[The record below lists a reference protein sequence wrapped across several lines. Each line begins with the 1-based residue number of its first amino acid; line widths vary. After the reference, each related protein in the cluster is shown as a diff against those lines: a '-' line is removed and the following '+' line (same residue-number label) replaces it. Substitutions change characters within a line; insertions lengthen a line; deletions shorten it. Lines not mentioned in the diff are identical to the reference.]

1 MNNTYKTNKTD
12 WRRLVRSILF
22 VALLLGV
29 ALPAQARDYVITWTN
44 GGTTYYVGMNGN
56 NIAVKTE
63 FDITCV
69 WTCRNGNNDANLG
82 GTSYSLRNKNN
93 NTYFLTTSCS
103 RAGNWEGYNYVYT
116 YTWNALTVQNSASNI
131 WRSSNATN
139 GNVYAYYSTG
149 TGYGSWNRSASIRV
163 VNNAWAMYD
172 NNTNGSQNSQVTTTT
187 PGASSPTTAEI
198 GTLTITPIT
207 AELYQGENE
216 AFTASASVTV
226 TNYSVPA
233 HTKYTFTVGSTDYEY
248 FYYNNTRYTSIDDFS
263 TKTTTT
269 QTPSYAWT
277 KTGDDGSNAS
287 LSSTN
292 AASTTVT
299 HATQAAADKS
309 VTLTVTA
316 SYSGAESKTANATVV
331 LYGPMVAPTI
341 TRSGNSISIATT
353 NINAT
358 IYYTTNGST
367 PTASST
373 PYTGSFDLTT
383 SPTTVKAIAIRD
395 GHSSTV
401 TTETFN
407 MQLPMPVISLTGAVA
422 TVTAGTG
429 SPDGTKLYYTT
440 NGTTPTSSSTE
451 ITSGNTVTLTNP
463 QTIKVIAIKSGYDNS
478 DIASAEYI
486 VEGISG
492 SLVILDD
499 RENHSWA
506 YYSDPDC
513 PVRSLNPAD
522 VKITYYGDGIMMT
535 GDDDYTASSTDTI
548 HPSNTDYVGGAK
560 VNVTSGETQN
570 TFVYYKTLERT
581 DGSTSANP
589 TGRCLYTTIPNPFQ
603 VRPTY
608 GSRGKTDAN
617 DFTGWRGFQCW
628 RLKSVTGGA
637 VYSAASG
644 GTALA
649 VGAIING
656 ETQIYFAPTSE
667 YGMAVELEAVWAR
680 AYLIKGN
687 QGGANTILSQ
697 NVGVERNFMTLT
709 TNENYRFN
717 GTDGRRI
724 TNVGYPV
731 TISCYYPS
739 GEAPDNT
746 GGVVTGNNSNITLG
760 ANTKFEN
767 VTLNVGGNYI
777 SANGYDLIIGRG
789 CTVTAANVYGATSA
803 PSSSFDFRIE
813 SGTFTASRIFNSTG
827 NISSAITVNATFGCD
842 YDRAKNDNSKLTLS
856 SYFEVG
862 TGSRC
867 ASSSSKINVRAL
879 SGTFGSNSA
888 DVELYIGFASP
899 GGVSYATRE
908 LEVLGGNFLGGIA
921 GGIEANTTGIQ
932 ASTLMATMRI
942 KGGTIHQY
950 LYGSGQYSAG
960 YGGRKTVITG
970 GTFDCWV
977 AGGCYG
983 TGHRDDRKGI
993 TNGNVQIYFGGN
1005 ANQTSTDGIYGA
1017 GYGNYDYT
1025 ATYYTVNQSNVVF
1038 ADEAT
1043 TAGSVYGGGNNG
1055 YATDDIK
1062 VYLAGGHVA
1071 GNVFGGANKAP
1082 SSQDVAVVVTGGSV
1096 DGGVYGGSNQSG
1108 VISGQI
1114 TVDVYGTDPQP
1125 GSGYAIH
1132 QVFGGGNVAAYTGTP
1147 VVTVHNDSSCNISIG
1162 ELYGGGNA
1170 ATVTGTNVTVS
1181 GGNRIG
1187 NVFGGCYGANV
1198 TTNGTKVTIKGGTIE
1213 KVFGGNNAG
1222 GSITGAIKVRVH
1234 KDSDCP
1240 MKIGELYGGGNVAG
1254 SAAGSIDIGCTG
1266 TYVEDAGGHA
1276 DCNETDNRIGYELE
1290 GIGDVYGGANEA
1302 NISTGITLTI
1312 DSGMVYRV
1320 FGGNN
1325 SDGNISGTITVNI
1338 QQTNP
1343 NNCGWYVGYVYGGG
1357 FNADYSNAATN
1368 NPAVNVSAGLVSH
1381 NVYGGGKG
1389 SGAVVTGNPTVTLSG
1404 TARGGGNVDGGGD
1417 AAAVTGNT
1425 SVKLQN

>member
-22 VALLLGV
+22 VALLLG
-29 ALPAQARDYVITWTN
+29 ASLPAMARDYVITWTN

-93 NTYFLTTSCS
+93 TTYFLSTSCTRS
-103 RAGNWEGYNYVYT
+103 GDWWSYT
-116 YTWNALTVQNSASNI
+116 YSWNALTVQNSANNI
-131 WRSSNATN
+131 WRSSNGSN
-139 GNVYAYYSTG
+139 GNIYAYSSG
-149 TGYGSWNRSASIRV
+149 GNGWDSWNRSATIRV
-163 VNNAWAMYD
+163 VNGAWAMYD
-172 NNTNGSQNSQVTTTT
+172 NNNDGSQNSQVTTTT

-198 GTLTITPIT
+198 GTLTVTPLT
-207 AELYQGENE
+207 AELYQSENE
-216 AFTASASVTV
+216 TFTASASVTV

-486 VEGISG
+486 VEGVNG
-492 SLVILDD
+492 GLVVLDD
-499 RENHSWA
+499 RENHSWS
-506 YYSDPDC
+506 YYSDPNC
-513 PVRSLNPAD
+513 PIHSLNPAD
-522 VKITYYGDGIMMT
+522 IKITYYGYGTKTMT
-535 GDDDYTASSTDTI
+535 S
-548 HPSNTDYVGGAK
+548 SNTDQLPANDKFTENVANTAVK
-560 VNVTSGETQN
+560 VNKNEEGH
-570 TFVYYKTLERT
+570 TFVYYKTLENANE
-581 DGSTSANP
+581 DGSGNYP
-589 TGRCLYTTIPNPFQ
+589 YTMIPNPFQ
-603 VRPTY
+603 MRPTY
-608 GSRGKTDAN
+608 NN
-617 DFTGWRGFQCW
+617 DWRGFYAW
-628 RLKSVTGGA
+628 RVKSL
-637 VYSAASG
+637 SSG
-644 GTALA
+644 LSIKVGNTTYTSSNVSDGIIIYAEQEVEFITA
-649 VGAIING
+649 N
-656 ETQIYFAPTSE
+656 E
-667 YGMAVELEAVWAR
+667 YGNTVEFEALWAK
-680 AYLIKGN
+680 AYLDDGTNHYSNSGN
-687 QGGANTILSQ
+687 YRNAY
-697 NVGVERNFMTLT
+697 ERNFKKVTSLT
-709 TNENYRFN
+709 TYN
-717 GTDGRRI
+717 
-724 TNVGYPV
+724 YPV
-731 TISCYYPS
+731 TISSINPDGS
-739 GEAPDNT
+739 GTVGTVSGPNRSNYTCTQDVKLE
-746 GGVVTGNNSNITLG
+746 NITLG
-760 ANTKFEN
+760 M
-767 VTLNVGGNYI
+767 GNYYI
-777 SANGYDLIIGRG
+777 DGNSYNLAIGRG
-789 CTVTAANVYGATSA
+789 VANGNNNVASAVYGDYSG
-803 PSSSFDFRIE
+803 SSVRSNFTLRIE
-813 SGTFTASRIFNSTG
+813 SGRYSNVRVFYNGSRVNCADAFTG
-827 NISSAITVNATFGCD
+827 HVYFGSD
-842 YDRAKNDNSKLTLS
+842 YDRANNETNNNLVVSSRVGLS
-856 SYFEVG
+856 QELAFTNAASITEVF
-862 TGSRC
+862 
-867 ASSSSKINVRAL
+867 VM
-879 SGTFGSNSA
+879 SGTFGTNTA
-888 DVELYIGFASP
+888 DVEFYMGYQNATSGTSQAKRSIRIY
-899 GGVSYATRE
+899 GGD
-908 LEVLGGNFLGGIA
+908 FLGGLA
-921 GGIEANTTGIQ
+921 GGIEGGSLNANTVY
-932 ASTLMATMRI
+932 LTMRI
-942 KGGTIHQY
+942 SGGTIHRY
-950 LYGSGQYSAG
+950 LYGSGQFSPA
-960 YGGRKTVITG
+960 YGSRRTIITG
-970 GTFDCWV
+970 GTFDSWV
-977 AGGCYG
+977 SGGCYG
-983 TGHRDDRKGI
+983 T
-993 TNGNVQIYFGGN
+993 NNEEGNTEGNTYLYFGGR
-1005 ANQTSTDGIYGA
+1005 ANQTNTEGIFGA
-1017 GYGNYDYT
+1017 GYGNYTTGDDK
-1025 ATYYTVNQSNVVF
+1025 YTVYKSNVVF

-1055 YATDDIK
+1055 YAKQDIQ

-1096 DGGVYGGSNQSG
+1096 NGGVYGGSNQSG
-1108 VISGQI
+1108 AISGQI
-1114 TVDVYGTDPQP
+1114 TVDVYGTDPAP
-1125 GSGYAIH
+1125 SANAYAIN

-1162 ELYGGGNA
+1162 EVYGGGNQA
-1170 ATVTGTNVTVS
+1170 SVTGTNVTIEAGNIIGDVY
-1181 GGNRIG
+1181 GGGRQAAVG
-1187 NVFGGCYGANV
+1187 NGGTSVTINGGTIRRVFGGNNISGAIADGTAGKIAVSVNKTTDCPMKIGQVFGGGNQAGSQVGRITVGCTGDLVTPLADGQRYGYDQEGIGAVYGGANNAAIDGDITLNIV
-1198 TTNGTKVTIKGGTIE
+1198 SGIVDS
-1213 KVFGGNNAG
+1213 VFGGNNAG
-1222 GSITGAIKVRVH
+1222 GAI
-1234 KDSDCP
+1234 D
-1240 MKIGELYGGGNVAG
+1240 
-1254 SAAGSIDIGCTG
+1254 
-1266 TYVEDAGGHA
+1266 
-1276 DCNETDNRIGYELE
+1276 
-1290 GIGDVYGGANEA
+1290 GD
-1302 NISTGITLTI
+1302 
-1312 DSGMVYRV
+1312 
-1320 FGGNN
+1320 
-1325 SDGNISGTITVNI
+1325 ITVNI
-1338 QQTNP
+1338 NKNGSAP
-1343 NNCGWYVGYVYGGG
+1343 CANHWYVGYVFGGG
-1357 FNADYSNAATN
+1357 NNATYSQKTADH
-1368 NPAVNVSAGLVSH
+1368 PAVNVQAGLVTH
-1381 NVYGGGKG
+1381 HVFGGGNG
-1389 SGAVVTGNPTVTLSG
+1389 SGATVSGNPTVTLSG
-1404 TARGGGNVDGGGD
+1404 TAQVGGNVFGGGN
-1417 AAAVTGNT
+1417 AAAVDGNT